1 MQISAIAGAG
11 LVQAVRRFD
20 ASAQRTARAGA
31 EGAPV
36 DLAEEAVEQIGAKH
50 AFTANLS
57 VLKTADDMIKQLLD
71 IRV

>member
-20 ASAQRTARAGA
+20 ASAQRTARAGEDA
-31 EGAPV
+31 AKV
-36 DLAEEAVEQIGAKH
+36 DLAEEAIEQISAKH

-57 VLKTADDMIKQLLD
+57 VLRAADDMVKQLLD

>member
-20 ASAQRTARAGA
+20 ASAQRVVRAGEA
-31 EGAPV
+31 GSPV
-36 DLAEEAVEQIGAKH
+36 HLAEEAVEQIGAKH

-57 VLKTADDMIKQLLD
+57 VLKAADDMVKQLLD
-71 IRV
+71 ITV